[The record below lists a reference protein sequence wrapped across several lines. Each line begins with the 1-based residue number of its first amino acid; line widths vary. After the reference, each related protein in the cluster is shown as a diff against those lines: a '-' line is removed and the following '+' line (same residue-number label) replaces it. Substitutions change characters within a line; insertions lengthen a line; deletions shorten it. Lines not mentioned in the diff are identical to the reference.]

1 MTVTG
6 AARKDWT
13 TEVLG
18 FWFDELGESRWF
30 AKDEA
35 LDAVIRRRFL
45 PVYEQVRAQNS
56 GDFATP
62 QQALAAVLVLDQ
74 FPRNMFRGTAR
85 AFAADALARD
95 IARRAVHTGLDAAL
109 TPAQR
114 LFLYLPFEHSEDAA
128 DQALAVRLI
137 EVLGNESWTTYA
149 RAHQSLI
156 ERFGRFPHRNAVLGR
171 ASTPEEEEALKGPMG
186 AF

>member
-1 MTVTG
+1 M
-6 AARKDWT
+6 DWA

-30 AKDEA
+30 AKDES
-35 LDAVIRRRFL
+35 LDAVIRSRFL
-45 PVYEQVRAQNS
+45 PVYEQVLTMS
-56 GDFATP
+56 PSEIATP
-62 QQALAAVLVLDQ
+62 QRALAAVLVLDQ
-74 FPRNMFRGTAR
+74 FPRNMFRGTPR
-85 AFAADALARD
+85 AFAADATAREV
-95 IARRAVHTGLDAAL
+95 ARRAVDAGFDAAL

-114 LFLYLPFEHSEDAA
+114 LFLYLPFEHSEDTA

-137 EVLGNESWTTYA
+137 EPLGNESWTIYA

-156 ERFGRFPHRNAVLGR
+156 ERFGRFPHRNAILGR
-171 ASTPEEEEALKGPMG
+171 ASTPEEEAALKGPMG